1 MNRDGTG
8 APSIRQSKAK
18 KARQKADDPALSEL
32 PIVPIEPAIP
42 GEITIPDWIVQD
54 ILPVNEY
61 SRPGI
66 ALSEVNGVVVHY
78 TGNPGTTAE
87 QNRSYFKNL
96 AETKETY
103 ASSHFVIGMDGKII
117 QCVPLCIYRT
127 ESPVCTEN

>member
-8 APSIRQSKAK
+8 APSVRQSKAK
-18 KARQKADDPALSEL
+18 KARQKADDPALSEP
-32 PIVPIEPAIP
+32 PIVPIEAAIP
-42 GEITIPDWIVQD
+42 EEIAIPDWTVQD

-87 QNRSYFKNL
+87 QNRRL
-96 AETKETY
+96 
-103 ASSHFVIGMDGKII
+103 
-117 QCVPLCIYRT
+117 
-127 ESPVCTEN
+127 